1 MSTSSL
7 KIKLLLATALA
18 DGHFDTTELEL
29 LTNRAMWWGITPD
42 EFEEI
47 IDNPEIT
54 DEESEAL
61 PQEAVEKAE
70 LMSELILMAFADGR
84 LEPPEIEILIRL
96 GSLLDVDEEKVREI
110 CTIEAKTFGVES
122 FLPPDVDPPDGN
134 PPDENLPD

>member
-29 LTNRAMWWGITPD
+29 LTDRAMWWGITPD

-54 DEESEAL
+54 DSEAESL
-61 PQEAVEKAE
+61 PQGAEEKAE

-84 LEPPEIEILIRL
+84 LEPAEIEILIRL
-96 GSLLDVDEEKVREI
+96 GSLLDVDEEKVRDI
-110 CTIEAKTFGVES
+110 CTIEAKNFGVES
-122 FLPPDVDPPDGN
+122 PP
-134 PPDENLPD
+134 E

>member
-29 LTNRAMWWGITPD
+29 LTDRAMWWGISPE

-61 PQEAVEKAE
+61 PQEATEKAE

-84 LEPPEIEILIRL
+84 LEPPEIEILFKHL
-96 GSLLDVDEEKVREI
+96 
-110 CTIEAKTFGVES
+110 
-122 FLPPDVDPPDGN
+122 FLQVVQAPFST
-134 PPDENLPD
+134 

>member
-29 LTNRAMWWGITPD
+29 LTDRAMWWGITPE

-61 PQEAVEKAE
+61 PQEATEKAE

-84 LEPPEIEILIRL
+84 LEPPEIEILYKL
-96 GSLLDVDEEKVREI
+96 GSLLDVNEAKVREI
-110 CTIEAKTFGVES
+110 CEIEAKAFGVDFS
-122 FLPPDVDPPDGN
+122 PPPDAN
-134 PPDENLPD
+134 PPDENPPS

>member
-29 LTNRAMWWGITPD
+29 LTDRAMWWGISPE

-61 PQEAVEKAE
+61 PQEATEKAE

-84 LEPPEIEILIRL
+84 LEPPEIKILTRL
-96 GSLLDVDEEKVREI
+96 GSLLDVDEEKVLEI
-110 CTIEAKTFGVES
+110 CEIE
-122 FLPPDVDPPDGN
+122 
-134 PPDENLPD
+134 